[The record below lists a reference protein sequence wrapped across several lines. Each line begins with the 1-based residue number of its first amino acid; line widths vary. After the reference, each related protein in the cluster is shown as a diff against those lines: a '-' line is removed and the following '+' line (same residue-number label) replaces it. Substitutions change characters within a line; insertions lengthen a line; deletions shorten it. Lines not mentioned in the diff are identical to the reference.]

1 MKTSFYVI
9 IFVVLVLLITVSIPD
24 NLVSHWVNVSGDGE
38 DAIDRYEF
46 IVLLLRLGIAAV
58 CSGVVIVVIRKLSQ
72 R

>member
-24 NLVSHWVNVSGDGE
+24 NWASHWVNVSGDGE

-58 CSGVVIVVIRKLSQ
+58 CSGVVIFVIRKLSQ
-72 R
+72 C

>member
-9 IFVVLVLLITVSIPD
+9 IFVVLVLLITVTIPD
-24 NLVSHWVNVSGDGE
+24 SLVSHWVNVSGDGE